1 MLKKALLVG
10 IGLSWLA
17 VAFPAAQERA
27 TFVLTNGERHDGDV
41 VYGRED
47 NNIVDGNFHLNA
59 RGADLSFPMNNVAVI
74 DFAGGDPSPDV
85 QKLPADNSGLL
96 VMRNGATER
105 GHLHNIIKGDYVQWV
120 NEAGQ
125 RHNVP
130 IRDVTRLYLNSQN
143 ARSTF
148 LAKSGESQA
157 APPPSGTTIRVNANQ
172 QWVDTGITVRKGDA
186 VLFYATGDIGTGNGL
201 SAGVA
206 GSPVMDKSRM
216 PLPSAAGGS
225 LIGRVGNSAPFY
237 VGWNPSPI
245 TMPAAGRLYLGIN
258 DDNVNDNEGYF
269 TVIVSPSQSRPS
281 VFQRR

>member
-27 TFVLTNGERHDGDV
+27 TFVLTNGERHDGAI
-41 VYGRED
+41 VYGRGD
-47 NNIVDGNFHLNA
+47 NNIVDGNFHLSTG
-59 RGADLSFPMNNVAVI
+59 GADLSFPMNNVAVI
-74 DFAGGDPSPDV
+74 DFAGGDPSGDA
-85 QKLPADNSGLL
+85 QKLPADNSGLI
-96 VMRNGATER
+96 VMRNGAAER
-105 GHLHNIIKGDYVQWV
+105 GRLHNIIGGDQVQWV

-125 RHNVP
+125 RRNIP
-130 IRDVTRLYLNSQN
+130 IRDVSRIYMNPQN

-157 APPPSGTTIRVNANQ
+157 AQPPGGVTIRVPANQ
-172 QWVDTGITVRKGDA
+172 QWTDTGITVRRGDQ

-237 VGWNPSPI
+237 VGWNPNPI
-245 TMPAAGRLYLGIN
+245 AMPAAGRLYLGIN
-258 DDNVNDNEGYF
+258 DDNVNDNEGAF
-269 TVIVSPSQSRPS
+269 TVVVSSPQRTSL
-281 VFQRR
+281 FQRR